1 MLKALKKYKAPYL
14 FILPFFI
21 LFFVFQLVPTIWT
34 FYISFTDWKGIGDPE
49 FSGLGN
55 YKKMMVDNMFWESLG
70 NTVVYWLTG
79 LVFILFC
86 ALLIACLLNSR
97 FLKSNSAR
105 AFFKT
110 ATFLPNICAAIA
122 MGLIFR
128 MLFENKENL
137 LSLYNAMNHKN
148 YTDADALQVVTLENS
163 IYMGMKNDLA
173 FILDMNLYLYEHQST
188 YNPNMPLRDLFYI
201 SNEYQKLVVQKSL
214 YSSVLQK
221 IPAPKF
227 VVFYNGTKEIEDVSE
242 FRLSSAY
249 ECQTDDPD
257 LELRVTV
264 LNVNEGH
271 NQELMEHC
279 QTLKEYAQYVAKVR
293 KYTSLGELS
302 LEEAVECAVEECI
315 KEGILA
321 EFLIQNRAEVISM
334 SIFEYNKDE
343 EEKKLRKAEF
353 EAGREAGIEEGRMAG
368 LEEGREEGRIELLKQ
383 LIQRK
388 LSKGKSIDKIAE
400 ELEE

>member
-1 MLKALKKYKAPYL
+1 MFFMNSMCYTNTKHISYESKVTIHHLFSNFISEVYALDTNSYVKQEAAEKRVDNLLQKGGKVNMSKRKNAQRSRKYSVRNRTVKATKKYKD
-14 FILPFFI
+14 
-21 LFFVFQLVPTIWT
+21 T
-34 FYISFTDWKGIGDPE
+34 
-49 FSGLGN
+49 
-55 YKKMMVDNMFWESLG
+55 
-70 NTVVYWLTG
+70 
-79 LVFILFC
+79 
-86 ALLIACLLNSR
+86 
-97 FLKSNSAR
+97 
-105 AFFKT
+105 
-110 ATFLPNICAAIA
+110 
-122 MGLIFR
+122 IFR

-227 VVFYNGTKEIEDVSE
+227 VVFYNGTKEIEDISE

-353 EAGREAGIEEGRMAG
+353 EAGREAGIEEGRIVGIEEGRMSG
-368 LEEGREEGRIELLKQ
+368 LEEGRMELLKQ
-383 LIQRK
+383 QIQRK
-388 LSKGKSIDKIAE
+388 LSKGKSIDEIAE
-400 ELEE
+400 ELEESVTVIQNLISECKIK

>member
-1 MLKALKKYKAPYL
+1 MFCVNSICYTNTKHISYESKVTIHHLFSNFISEVYALDTNSYVKQEAAEKRVDNLLQKGGKVNMSKRKNAQRSRKYSVRNRTVKATKKYKD
-14 FILPFFI
+14 
-21 LFFVFQLVPTIWT
+21 T
-34 FYISFTDWKGIGDPE
+34 
-49 FSGLGN
+49 
-55 YKKMMVDNMFWESLG
+55 
-70 NTVVYWLTG
+70 
-79 LVFILFC
+79 
-86 ALLIACLLNSR
+86 
-97 FLKSNSAR
+97 
-105 AFFKT
+105 
-110 ATFLPNICAAIA
+110 
-122 MGLIFR
+122 IFR

-227 VVFYNGTKEIEDVSE
+227 VVFYNGMKEIEDISE

-293 KYTSLGELS
+293 KYTSLGEMS

-353 EAGREAGIEEGRMAG
+353 EAGLEEGRKAGIEEGRKAG
-368 LEEGREEGRIELLKQ
+368 IEEGRIELLKQ
-383 LIQRK
+383 QIQRK
-388 LSKGKSIDKIAE
+388 LSKGKSIDEIAE
-400 ELEE
+400 ELEESVIGIQNLIVDGETKK

>member
-1 MLKALKKYKAPYL
+1 MNSICYTNKKHISYESKVTIHHLFSNFISEVYALDTNSYVKQEAAEKRVDNLLQKGGKVNMSKRKNAQRSRKYSVRNRMVKATKKYKD
-14 FILPFFI
+14 
-21 LFFVFQLVPTIWT
+21 T
-34 FYISFTDWKGIGDPE
+34 
-49 FSGLGN
+49 
-55 YKKMMVDNMFWESLG
+55 
-70 NTVVYWLTG
+70 
-79 LVFILFC
+79 
-86 ALLIACLLNSR
+86 
-97 FLKSNSAR
+97 
-105 AFFKT
+105 
-110 ATFLPNICAAIA
+110 
-122 MGLIFR
+122 IFR

-368 LEEGREEGRIELLKQ
+368 IEEGRMELLKQ

-388 LSKGKSIDKIAE
+388 LSKGKSIDEIAE
-400 ELEE
+400 ELEESVTVIQNLIGECEIK

>member
-1 MLKALKKYKAPYL
+1 MNSICYTNTKHISYESKVTIHHLFSNFISEVYALDTNSYVKQEAAEKRVDNLLQKGGKVNMSKRKNAQRSRKYSVRNRTVKATKKYKD
-14 FILPFFI
+14 
-21 LFFVFQLVPTIWT
+21 T
-34 FYISFTDWKGIGDPE
+34 
-49 FSGLGN
+49 
-55 YKKMMVDNMFWESLG
+55 
-70 NTVVYWLTG
+70 
-79 LVFILFC
+79 
-86 ALLIACLLNSR
+86 
-97 FLKSNSAR
+97 
-105 AFFKT
+105 
-110 ATFLPNICAAIA
+110 
-122 MGLIFR
+122 IFR

-353 EAGREAGIEEGRMAG
+353 EAGREAGIEEGR
-368 LEEGREEGRIELLKQ
+368 EEGRIELLKQ

-388 LSKGKSIDKIAE
+388 LSKGKSIDEIAE
-400 ELEE
+400 ELEESVTVIQNLIGECEIK

>member
-1 MLKALKKYKAPYL
+1 MNSICYTNTKHISYESKVTIHHLFSNFISEVYALDTNSYVKQEAAEKRVDDLLQKGGKVNMSKRKNAQKSRKYSVRNRTIKATKKYKD
-14 FILPFFI
+14 
-21 LFFVFQLVPTIWT
+21 T
-34 FYISFTDWKGIGDPE
+34 
-49 FSGLGN
+49 
-55 YKKMMVDNMFWESLG
+55 
-70 NTVVYWLTG
+70 
-79 LVFILFC
+79 
-86 ALLIACLLNSR
+86 
-97 FLKSNSAR
+97 
-105 AFFKT
+105 
-110 ATFLPNICAAIA
+110 
-122 MGLIFR
+122 IFR

-227 VVFYNGTKEIEDVSE
+227 VVFYNGMKEIEDISE

-353 EAGREAGIEEGRMAG
+353 EAGREAGLEEGRMAG
-368 LEEGREEGRIELLKQ
+368 IEEGRIELLKQ
-383 LIQRK
+383 QIQRK
-388 LSKGKSIDKIAE
+388 LSKGKSIDEIAE
-400 ELEE
+400 ELEESVIGIQNLIRECKIK

>member
-1 MLKALKKYKAPYL
+1 MNSICYTNKKHISYESKVTIHHLFSNFISEVYALDTNSYVKQEAAEKRVDNLLQKGGKVNMSKRKNAQRSRKYSVRNRMVKATKKYKD
-14 FILPFFI
+14 
-21 LFFVFQLVPTIWT
+21 T
-34 FYISFTDWKGIGDPE
+34 
-49 FSGLGN
+49 
-55 YKKMMVDNMFWESLG
+55 
-70 NTVVYWLTG
+70 
-79 LVFILFC
+79 
-86 ALLIACLLNSR
+86 
-97 FLKSNSAR
+97 
-105 AFFKT
+105 
-110 ATFLPNICAAIA
+110 
-122 MGLIFR
+122 IFR

-353 EAGREAGIEEGRMAG
+353 EAG
-368 LEEGREEGRIELLKQ
+368 LEEGRKAGIEEGRIELLKQ

-388 LSKGKSIDKIAE
+388 LSKGKSIDEIAE
-400 ELEE
+400 ELEESVTVIQNLIGDSETKK

>member
-1 MLKALKKYKAPYL
+1 MNSMCYTNTKHISYESKVTIHHLFSNFISEVYALDTNSYVKQEAAEKRVDDLLQKGGKVNMSKRKNAQKSRKYSVRNRTIKATKKYKD
-14 FILPFFI
+14 
-21 LFFVFQLVPTIWT
+21 T
-34 FYISFTDWKGIGDPE
+34 
-49 FSGLGN
+49 
-55 YKKMMVDNMFWESLG
+55 
-70 NTVVYWLTG
+70 
-79 LVFILFC
+79 
-86 ALLIACLLNSR
+86 
-97 FLKSNSAR
+97 
-105 AFFKT
+105 
-110 ATFLPNICAAIA
+110 
-122 MGLIFR
+122 IFR

-227 VVFYNGTKEIEDVSE
+227 VVFYNGTKEIEDISE

-353 EAGREAGIEEGRMAG
+353 EAGREAGLEEGRMAG
-368 LEEGREEGRIELLKQ
+368 IEEGRIELLKQ
-383 LIQRK
+383 QIQRK
-388 LSKGKSIDKIAE
+388 LSKGKSIDEIAE
-400 ELEE
+400 ELEESVTIIENLIVDGEIKK

>member
-1 MLKALKKYKAPYL
+1 MSKRKNAQKSRKYSVRNRMVKATKKYKD
-14 FILPFFI
+14 
-21 LFFVFQLVPTIWT
+21 T
-34 FYISFTDWKGIGDPE
+34 
-49 FSGLGN
+49 
-55 YKKMMVDNMFWESLG
+55 
-70 NTVVYWLTG
+70 
-79 LVFILFC
+79 
-86 ALLIACLLNSR
+86 
-97 FLKSNSAR
+97 
-105 AFFKT
+105 
-110 ATFLPNICAAIA
+110 
-122 MGLIFR
+122 IFR

-148 YTDADALQVVTLENS
+148 YTDADALQVVTLENA

-353 EAGREAGIEEGRMAG
+353 EAGREAGIEEGRIAG
-368 LEEGREEGRIELLKQ
+368 IEEGRIAGIEEGRMAGLKEGRMELLKQ
-383 LIQRK
+383 QIQRK
-388 LSKGKSIDKIAE
+388 LSKGKSIDEIAE
-400 ELEE
+400 ELEESVTVIQNLIGECKIK

>member
-1 MLKALKKYKAPYL
+1 MNSICYTNKKHISYESKVTIHHLFSNFISEVYALDTNSYVKQEAAEKRVDNLLQKGGKVNMSKRKNAQRSRKYSVRNRMVKATKKYKD
-14 FILPFFI
+14 
-21 LFFVFQLVPTIWT
+21 T
-34 FYISFTDWKGIGDPE
+34 
-49 FSGLGN
+49 
-55 YKKMMVDNMFWESLG
+55 
-70 NTVVYWLTG
+70 
-79 LVFILFC
+79 
-86 ALLIACLLNSR
+86 
-97 FLKSNSAR
+97 
-105 AFFKT
+105 
-110 ATFLPNICAAIA
+110 
-122 MGLIFR
+122 IFR

-221 IPAPKF
+221 IPVPKF

-353 EAGREAGIEEGRMAG
+353 EAGREAGIEEGR
-368 LEEGREEGRIELLKQ
+368 EEGRIELLKQ

-388 LSKGKSIDKIAE
+388 LSKGKSIDEIAE
-400 ELEE
+400 ELEESVTVIQNLIGECEIK

>member
-1 MLKALKKYKAPYL
+1 MNSICYTNKKHISYESKVTIHHLFSNFISEVYALDTNSYVKQEAAEKRVDNLLQKGGKVNMSKRKNAQRSRKYSVRNRTVKATKKYKD
-14 FILPFFI
+14 
-21 LFFVFQLVPTIWT
+21 T
-34 FYISFTDWKGIGDPE
+34 
-49 FSGLGN
+49 
-55 YKKMMVDNMFWESLG
+55 
-70 NTVVYWLTG
+70 
-79 LVFILFC
+79 
-86 ALLIACLLNSR
+86 
-97 FLKSNSAR
+97 
-105 AFFKT
+105 
-110 ATFLPNICAAIA
+110 
-122 MGLIFR
+122 IFR

-353 EAGREAGIEEGRMAG
+353 EAGREAGIEEGR
-368 LEEGREEGRIELLKQ
+368 EEGRMELLKQ

-400 ELEE
+400 ELEESVTVIQNLIVDGETKK

>member
-1 MLKALKKYKAPYL
+1 MNSICYTNKKHISYESKVTIHHLFSNFISEVYALDTNSYVKQEAAEKRVDNLLQKGGKVNMSKRKNAQKSRKYSVRNRMVKATKKYKD
-14 FILPFFI
+14 
-21 LFFVFQLVPTIWT
+21 T
-34 FYISFTDWKGIGDPE
+34 
-49 FSGLGN
+49 
-55 YKKMMVDNMFWESLG
+55 
-70 NTVVYWLTG
+70 
-79 LVFILFC
+79 
-86 ALLIACLLNSR
+86 
-97 FLKSNSAR
+97 
-105 AFFKT
+105 
-110 ATFLPNICAAIA
+110 
-122 MGLIFR
+122 IFR

-148 YTDADALQVVTLENS
+148 YTDADALQVVTLENA

-353 EAGREAGIEEGRMAG
+353 EAGREAGIEEGRMVGIKEGRMAG
-368 LEEGREEGRIELLKQ
+368 IEEGRSELLKQ

-388 LSKGKSIDKIAE
+388 LSKGKSIDEIAE
-400 ELEE
+400 ELEESVTVIQNLIVDGETKK

>member
-1 MLKALKKYKAPYL
+1 MSKRKNAQRSRKYSVRNRTVKATKKYKD
-14 FILPFFI
+14 
-21 LFFVFQLVPTIWT
+21 T
-34 FYISFTDWKGIGDPE
+34 
-49 FSGLGN
+49 
-55 YKKMMVDNMFWESLG
+55 
-70 NTVVYWLTG
+70 
-79 LVFILFC
+79 
-86 ALLIACLLNSR
+86 
-97 FLKSNSAR
+97 
-105 AFFKT
+105 
-110 ATFLPNICAAIA
+110 
-122 MGLIFR
+122 IFR

-148 YTDADALQVVTLENS
+148 YTDADTLQVVTLENS

-201 SNEYQKLVVQKSL
+201 FNEYQKLVVQKSL
-214 YSSVLQK
+214 YSS
-221 IPAPKF
+221 
-227 VVFYNGTKEIEDVSE
+227 
-242 FRLSSAY
+242 AY
-249 ECQTDDPD
+249 ECQTDEPD

-302 LEEAVECAVEECI
+302 LEEAVECVVEECI

-353 EAGREAGIEEGRMAG
+353 EAGREAGIEEDRK
-368 LEEGREEGRIELLKQ
+368 ELLKQ
-383 LIQRK
+383 QIQRK
-388 LSKGKSIDKIAE
+388 LSKGKSIDEIAE
-400 ELEE
+400 ELEESVTVIQNLIGEHEIK

>member
-1 MLKALKKYKAPYL
+1 MNSICYTNTKHISYESKVTIHHLFSNFISEVYALDTNSYVKQEAAEKRVDNLLQKGGKVNMSKRKNAQRSRKYSVRNRTVKATKKYKD
-14 FILPFFI
+14 
-21 LFFVFQLVPTIWT
+21 T
-34 FYISFTDWKGIGDPE
+34 
-49 FSGLGN
+49 
-55 YKKMMVDNMFWESLG
+55 
-70 NTVVYWLTG
+70 
-79 LVFILFC
+79 
-86 ALLIACLLNSR
+86 
-97 FLKSNSAR
+97 
-105 AFFKT
+105 
-110 ATFLPNICAAIA
+110 
-122 MGLIFR
+122 IFR

-227 VVFYNGTKEIEDVSE
+227 VVFYNGTKEIEDISE

-368 LEEGREEGRIELLKQ
+368 LEEGRMELLKQ
-383 LIQRK
+383 QIQRK
-388 LSKGKSIDKIAE
+388 LFKGKSIDEIAE
-400 ELEE
+400 ELEESVTVIQNLIGECEIK